1 MKKNKSKKLK
11 KQFKQLLHQHISMAK
26 EGKSLIQKDETEN
39 KTEELIKKVSPEDKN
54 TSDKFAKKDII
65 KTTIIASFLVISISV
80 VGFYLNK
87 NNLFS
92 EVIEFLTNLIK

>member
-26 EGKSLIQKDETEN
+26 EGEALTKQDNAEKKVEEVIQKTSSDN
-39 KTEELIKKVSPEDKN
+39 KN
-54 TSDKFAKKDII
+54 TSDKFAKKDIL
-65 KTTIIASFLVISISV
+65 KTFVIASLLMAAIITI
-80 VGFYLNK
+80 GFYLNK

-92 EVIEFLTNLIK
+92 EVINFLTNITK